1 MPVGLSETDTCRPGA
16 LAGHLNP
23 MQKRRLAWIALAA
36 IAIVLVVTVLAL
48 WAFSSGGEE
57 PGADTGETVTTQTP

>member
-1 MPVGLSETDTCRPGA
+1 
-16 LAGHLNP
+16 
-23 MQKRRLAWIALAA
+23 MQKRRLVWIALAA
-36 IAIVLVVTVLAL
+36 IAIVLVVTVLAV